1 MLKDLKRE
9 FFDNA
14 NVLTRLIVVNVMV
27 FFAMHILNAFFTL
40 FQVAEVYNTIDY
52 YLSFPASLNA
62 FIFRPWTIITY
73 NLVHAGLFHILFNM
87 LILYWFG
94 TMLINL
100 MGPKRLLPIF
110 FTGGIFGGI
119 LFMLA
124 YNIFPIFSLALEN
137 ANLRGASAGV
147 FAVVFAMITV
157 SPDREIRLMF
167 VGPVKLKVIGLILLG
182 INLIDMIGSNAG
194 GAFAHLGGA
203 LLGYLYIKQ
212 LRAGKDLGAWF
223 NLIINF
229 FTKSNTPNLK
239 VVHKQQR
246 TRKSDKEH
254 ITYQYDEQKVNAIL
268 DKISNAG
275 YSSLSDAEKAY
286 LMKASKDK

>member
-1 MLKDLKRE
+1 
-9 FFDNA
+9 
-14 NVLTRLIVVNVMV
+14 
-27 FFAMHILNAFFTL
+27 
-40 FQVAEVYNTIDY
+40 
-52 YLSFPASLNA
+52 
-62 FIFRPWTIITY
+62 
-73 NLVHAGLFHILFNM
+73 
-87 LILYWFG
+87 
-94 TMLINL
+94 
-100 MGPKRLLPIF
+100 
-110 FTGGIFGGI
+110 
-119 LFMLA
+119 
-124 YNIFPIFSLALEN
+124 
-137 ANLRGASAGV
+137 
-147 FAVVFAMITV
+147 
-157 SPDREIRLMF
+157 
-167 VGPVKLKVIGLILLG
+167 
-182 INLIDMIGSNAG
+182 MIGSNAG

-246 TRKSDKEH
+246 TRKSNKEH